1 MSKRNLV
8 VLICKR
14 VRFLKVASFSIRI
27 TKNKIRTS
35 QKWCVCQC
43 SFVKSKCETKWI
55 YILSFI
61 QSIIT
66 KCEFLFII
74 KIIKC
79 KSSKYLKYFKVKW
92 KNLCFWVWSFCF
104 AIICITSSVSL
115 YYYHYCEWWKNRCN
129 EKRIKKLKQVI
140 IHWIVIEIWIRFTKK
155 FNDRKKFWSKI

>member
-1 MSKRNLV
+1 MSKGNLL

-92 KNLCFWVWSFCF
+92 KNLCFWVWSFLFCHY
-104 AIICITSSVSL
+104 L
-115 YYYHYCEWWKNRCN
+115 YYFVSIIILLSLLWMVKNRCN
-129 EKRIKKLKQVI
+129 EKRIKN
-140 IHWIVIEIWIRFTKK
+140 WTK
-155 FNDRKKFWSKI
+155 